1 IDAYTDSWFKK
12 YYVPNPYTARGFAN
26 IQPKIL
32 FVDLCK
38 LLYDVQAPI
47 PWTQVKDSLFG
58 EEIGNDDILVNVI
71 NTYSRLFQVK
81 NKSLQLK
88 DGIVYEDL
96 ISSITSY
103 TLPERNDKKG
113 FFDHFST
120 ELAVSNNYE
129 TVEFSDQEIIHS
141 FAEWL
146 NAKPKNN
153 YFENDYRKT
162 VLFLNRLQEK
172 YSEAF
177 AQSPFDVD
185 FENLEGF
192 VSKIDKNIW
201 DQESPLWVYSQATSN
216 HLPRAVLNKDNYQAF
231 LREFH
236 NRSNQTFLP
245 KNTIYYG
252 ATGTGKSYIVDQK
265 IKNVDPTYFERVTF
279 HPEY

>member
-1 IDAYTDSWFKK
+1 MADPICRWRNPYFPTVRELISVLPTENLPKDIGRQLTNEAFGSEDFFRTPYQLAAQLGLYYEDDLMLYTKFHNKPHPFEIDAYTDSWFKK

-103 TLPERNDKKG
+103 TLPERN
-113 FFDHFST
+113 
-120 ELAVSNNYE
+120 
-129 TVEFSDQEIIHS
+129 
-141 FAEWL
+141 
-146 NAKPKNN
+146 
-153 YFENDYRKT
+153 
-162 VLFLNRLQEK
+162 
-172 YSEAF
+172 
-177 AQSPFDVD
+177 
-185 FENLEGF
+185 
-192 VSKIDKNIW
+192 
-201 DQESPLWVYSQATSN
+201 
-216 HLPRAVLNKDNYQAF
+216 
-231 LREFH
+231 
-236 NRSNQTFLP
+236 
-245 KNTIYYG
+245 
-252 ATGTGKSYIVDQK
+252 
-265 IKNVDPTYFERVTF
+265 
-279 HPEY
+279 